1 MKFRFNGDADCPDWI
16 LAEIYT
22 LSRLSSIKLKLLGQ
36 IVVQGIINPPLQIEK
51 VEKLFADSKLD
62 TDINLKACIAC
73 LTYIISAATRF
84 NCESSALQS
93 ELQQLGLPREHS
105 ISIKRVYDEQSG
117 NLTDYFKSRSLKINN
132 LEDVSGNFIKETGC
146 GLLNL
151 SINEKTESLKL
162 APNTIKSLLGDLVAV
177 RNRMKD
183 LKEAL

>member
-1 MKFRFNGDADCPDWI
+1 MKFRFNGDAYCPDWI

-73 LTYIISAATRF
+73 LTYIISAAT
-84 NCESSALQS
+84 
-93 ELQQLGLPREHS
+93 REHS